1 MSAWA
6 SLFFKAAAESCDGH
20 FKIQSRPGK
29 GTTVKAE
36 FKHSHIDRM
45 PLGDLAGTLQT
56 LIIGTPDVHWIFEY
70 RINEDVFQFDD
81 EPIKEI
87 LDGVPLSDPSVM
99 RYIRETLRT
108 GIEEL
113 RQTAKLPNNN

>member
-1 MSAWA
+1 
-6 SLFFKAAAESCDGH
+6 
-20 FKIQSRPGK
+20 
-29 GTTVKAE
+29 
-36 FKHSHIDRM
+36 M

-70 RINEDVFQFDD
+70 RINDEVFRFDD
-81 EPIKEI
+81 EPVKEI

-99 RYIRETLRT
+99 RYIRDALRT

-113 RQTAKLPNNN
+113 RQGANLPNNN